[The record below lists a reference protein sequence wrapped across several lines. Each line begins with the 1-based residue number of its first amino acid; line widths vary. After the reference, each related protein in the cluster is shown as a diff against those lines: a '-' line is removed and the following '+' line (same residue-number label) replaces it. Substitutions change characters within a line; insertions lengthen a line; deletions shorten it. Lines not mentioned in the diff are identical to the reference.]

1 MVPKSNLSPMEMLKI
16 QASTLYTINEQQR
29 LLSINE
35 PGGGKAPALFIGMTS
50 AGSLIYYHE
59 QLPPDLTDEL
69 GRDSELPLDI
79 PKLIRKVETFEPV
92 SHVWMGPAYAFPE
105 TSGDWNRNVQL
116 IGQEQRYMLA
126 EHLPELTD
134 HVHEKWPVAAYV
146 IDDSAVAVCCSAR
159 VSSHGTE
166 ASLYT
171 ATGFRGHGYA
181 AETVKCWQYYVRES
195 GRVPIYST
203 SWDNLAS
210 QHVARKLGLIQFGV
224 DFSITTFGSKSG
236 CNVQ

>member
-1 MVPKSNLSPMEMLKI
+1 MLKI

-50 AGSLIYYHE
+50 AGSLTYYHE
-59 QLPPDLTDEL
+59 QLPPDLTVEL
-69 GRDSELPLDI
+69 GRNSELPLDI

-92 SHVWMGPAYAFPE
+92 NHMWMGPAYAFPE
-105 TSGDWNRNVQL
+105 TSDEWNLNVQL
-116 IGQEQRYMLA
+116 IGHEQRYMLA
-126 EHLPELTD
+126 EHFPELTD
-134 HVHEKWPVAAYV
+134 HLHERSPVAAYV
-146 IDDSAVAVCCSAR
+146 IGDSAVAVCCSAR
-159 VSSHGTE
+159 VSIHGAE

-171 ATGFRGHGYA
+171 APGFRGRGYA

-195 GRVPIYST
+195 GRMPIYST

-224 DFSITTFGSKSG
+224 DFSITTLDLRRGSR
-236 CNVQ
+236 

>member
-50 AGSLIYYHE
+50 AGSLTYYHE
-59 QLPPDLTDEL
+59 QLPPDLMDEL
-69 GRDSELPLDI
+69 SKDCKLPLDI

-92 SHVWMGPAYAFPE
+92 NRVWMGPAYAFPE
-105 TSGDWNRNVQL
+105 ISDEWNLNVQL
-116 IGQEQRYMLA
+116 IGHEQRYMLA
-126 EHLPELTD
+126 EHFPELTD
-134 HVHEKWPVAAYV
+134 HLHEKSPVAAYV
-146 IDDSAVAVCCSAR
+146 IGDSAVAVCFSAR
-159 VSSHGTE
+159 VSIHGAE

-171 ATGFRGHGYA
+171 APGFRGRGYA

-195 GRVPIYST
+195 GRMPIYST
-203 SWDNLAS
+203 SLDNLAS

-224 DFSITTFGSKSG
+224 DFSITTLDMRRGSR
-236 CNVQ
+236 

>member
-50 AGSLIYYHE
+50 AGSLTYYHE
-59 QLPPDLTDEL
+59 QLPPDLTVEL
-69 GRDSELPLDI
+69 GRNSELPLDI

-92 SHVWMGPAYAFPE
+92 NHMWMGPAYAFPE
-105 TSGDWNRNVQL
+105 TSDEWNLNVQL
-116 IGQEQRYMLA
+116 IGHEQRYMLA
-126 EHLPELTD
+126 EHFPELTD
-134 HVHEKWPVAAYV
+134 HLHERSPVAAYV
-146 IDDSAVAVCCSAR
+146 IGDSAVAVCCSAR
-159 VSSHGTE
+159 VSIHGAE

-171 ATGFRGHGYA
+171 APGFRGRGYA

-195 GRVPIYST
+195 GRMPIYST

-224 DFSITTFGSKSG
+224 DFSITTLDLRRGSR
-236 CNVQ
+236 

>member
-50 AGSLIYYHE
+50 AGSLTYYHE
-59 QLPPDLTDEL
+59 QLPPELTVEL

-92 SHVWMGPAYAFPE
+92 NRVWMGPAYAFPE
-105 TSGDWNRNVQL
+105 ISDEWNLRVQL
-116 IGQEQRYMLA
+116 IGQEQRYLLA
-126 EHLPELTD
+126 EHYPELTD
-134 HVHEKWPVAAYV
+134 HLHEKSPVAAYV
-146 IDDSAVAVCCSAR
+146 IGDSAVAVCCSAR
-159 VSSHGTE
+159 VSIHGAE

-171 ATGFRGHGYA
+171 APGFRGHGYA

-195 GRVPIYST
+195 GRMPIYST
-203 SWDNLAS
+203 SLDNLAS

-224 DFSITTFGSKSG
+224 DFSITTLDMRRGSR
-236 CNVQ
+236 